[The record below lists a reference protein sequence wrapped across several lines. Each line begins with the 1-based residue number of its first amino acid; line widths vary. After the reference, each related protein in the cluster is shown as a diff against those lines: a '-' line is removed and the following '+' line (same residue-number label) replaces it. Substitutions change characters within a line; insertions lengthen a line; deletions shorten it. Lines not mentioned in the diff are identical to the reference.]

1 MMTAYHG
8 VRDVLKVQPE
18 HTVVI
23 ANAGGSVG
31 SFAVQIAKHICGARR
46 VIGIAGPRKTEFV
59 LSLGADAVVD
69 YTAPDFPQRLL
80 EAVGPDLA
88 DRHLE
93 SVGGAVFNAAIA
105 AVKPHGVIGFCGM
118 LSTYNGGK
126 MDWSNFIDL
135 AWKAITLQGF
145 TVFDTVAKW
154 PERIA
159 EVDGW
164 IRDGKISVAGGET
177 VVEARVED
185 IPAAWQHIF
194 EHKGTGKLVT
204 KLVQ

>member
-1 MMTAYHG
+1 VAKRERT
-8 VRDVLKVQPE
+8 DPS
-18 HTVVI
+18 
-23 ANAGGSVG
+23 SVG

-118 LSTYNGGK
+118 LSTYNEK
-126 MDWSNFIDL
+126 KKKKKKKWL
-135 AWKAITLQGF
+135 HVPCCTL
-145 TVFDTVAKW
+145 
-154 PERIA
+154 R
-159 EVDGW
+159 
-164 IRDGKISVAGGET
+164 
-177 VVEARVED
+177 
-185 IPAAWQHIF
+185 
-194 EHKGTGKLVT
+194 
-204 KLVQ
+204 